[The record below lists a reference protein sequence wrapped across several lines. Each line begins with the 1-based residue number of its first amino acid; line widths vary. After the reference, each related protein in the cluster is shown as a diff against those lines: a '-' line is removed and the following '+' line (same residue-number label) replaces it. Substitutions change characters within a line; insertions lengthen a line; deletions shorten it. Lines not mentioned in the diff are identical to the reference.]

1 MTLVVRVELGGK
13 GLNAC
18 NAVKA
23 RVVVVVYFP
32 AEQPQR
38 YYLARVNNLKRK
50 FESLTPKGTMKTQK
64 LALCRKWDGNF
75 NNN

>member
-23 RVVVVVYFP
+23 RVVVVYFP

-50 FESLTPKGTMKTQK
+50 FESLTPKRDDEDTKISPLQK
-64 LALCRKWDGNF
+64 MG
-75 NNN
+75 